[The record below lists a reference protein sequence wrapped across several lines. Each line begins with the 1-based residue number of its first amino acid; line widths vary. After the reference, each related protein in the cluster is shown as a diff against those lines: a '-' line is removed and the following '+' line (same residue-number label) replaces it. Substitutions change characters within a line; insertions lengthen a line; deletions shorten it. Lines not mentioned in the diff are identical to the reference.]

1 MTNEFDID
9 TLSPLMVKLR
19 VKVAPEL
26 AVISNLDVRQTSSLV
41 LVFYGVQVVL

>member
-41 LVFYGVQVVL
+41 LVF